1 MEFLYNT
8 GFVPGISIE
17 NTDTVGSQSYI
28 VAMECGGVMEDPD
41 IHYEK
46 YQLIRAESEKEAVEK
61 YNKLNNCN
69 YYYGKVIEWPQNLP
83 WL

>member
-1 MEFLYNT
+1 
-8 GFVPGISIE
+8 
-17 NTDTVGSQSYI
+17 
-28 VAMECGGVMEDPD
+28 MECGGIMEDPD

-46 YQLIRAESEKEAVEK
+46 YQLIRAESAKEAVEK

-69 YYYGKVIEWPQNLP
+69 YYYGKVIEWPQNLL